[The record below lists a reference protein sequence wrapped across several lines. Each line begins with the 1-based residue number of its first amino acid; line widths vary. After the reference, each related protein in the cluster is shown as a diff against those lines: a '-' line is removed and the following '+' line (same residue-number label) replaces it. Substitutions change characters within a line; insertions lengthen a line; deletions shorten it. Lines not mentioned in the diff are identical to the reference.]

1 MIEVKEQLKGVEVVW
16 PIDEQTC
23 VVAGHPQKEFIK
35 EYILQYDNDFYEPL
49 SARVD
54 MEAFSQKLSDFS
66 TTFVIYK
73 NASVAGLICSYFY
86 DPASKAGFITL
97 VHTKHE
103 YRGQHL
109 SLHLLDI
116 VKEYARKKDFERI
129 TLFVSKQQTSAFQL
143 YSRHGF
149 NVLMEEENGRCKMEC
164 ELQ

>member
-1 MIEVKEQLKGVEVVW
+1 MIEQKKQLRDVEVVC
-16 PIDEQTC
+16 PVDGQTC
-23 VVAGHPQKEFIK
+23 VVAGHPQKEFVK
-35 EYILQYDNDFYEPL
+35 DYILQYDNDFYEPL

-54 MEAFSQKLSDFS
+54 MDAFSQKLSDLS
-66 TTFVIYK
+66 TTFIIYK
-73 NASVAGLICSYFY
+73 DAEVAGLICSYFY

-109 SLHLLDI
+109 SLHLLNA
-116 VKEYARKKDFERI
+116 VKEYARKNGFERI

-149 NVLMEEENGRCKMEC
+149 VIMAEEGNGRCKMEC
-164 ELQ
+164 ELK

>member
-1 MIEVKEQLKGVEVVW
+1 MIEVKEQLKDVDAVCL
-16 PIDEQTC
+16 IDGKTC
-23 VVAGHPQKEFIK
+23 IVAGHPQKEFIK
-35 EYILQYDNDFYEPL
+35 DYILQYDNDFYEPL

-54 MEAFSQKLSDFS
+54 MDAFSQKLSDLS

-109 SLHLLDI
+109 SLYLLNA
-116 VKEYARKKDFERI
+116 VKEYARKHGFERI

-149 NVLMEEENGRCKMEC
+149 NVLSEEENGRCKMEC
-164 ELQ
+164 ELK

>member
-1 MIEVKEQLKGVEVVW
+1 MIEVKEQLKDVEAVR
-16 PIDEQTC
+16 PIDGQTC

-54 MEAFSQKLSDFS
+54 MEAFSQKLSDLS

-73 NASVAGLICSYFY
+73 DGEVAGLICSYFY
-86 DPASKAGFITL
+86 DPVSKAGFITL

-103 YRGQHL
+103 YRGLHL
-109 SLHLLDI
+109 SLHLLNA
-116 VKEYARKKDFERI
+116 VKEYARKHGFEEI
-129 TLFVSKQQTSAFQL
+129 TLFVSKQQTSAYQL

-149 NVLMEEENGRCKMEC
+149 NVLSEEENGRCKMEC
-164 ELQ
+164 ELK